1 MKLSLARLLSAGL
14 ILLSAIETA
23 SVQCRASSCV
33 PPPAGLVGW
42 WKGEDNGNDSAGTNN
57 ATVSAGVAYAPAEVG
72 QGFSL
77 SGQADQIIV
86 PDAPALNFSS
96 NQDFSIEAWIQPL
109 ASPGNFQNVMVI
121 VEKRIAPD
129 TVTQLGY
136 QLALGNG
143 VLNLQMADVL
153 APYSWH
159 NFTTLGPDLRDGK
172 FHHVAVSVQRNS
184 TNGGQIFIDGNVVLT
199 FDPTI
204 CPGDLSNTGPLRI
217 GNVAVPGLPA
227 NYDGIIDEVS
237 LYNRALT
244 ATEVQAIFNAGS
256 LGKCVEITPP
266 PPVTNCVPSPAGLV
280 GWWKGEDNGN
290 DSAGTNNAA
299 VSAGVTYAPAEV
311 GQGFS
316 LDGQANQIIVP
327 DAPVL
332 NFSSNQ
338 DFSIE
343 VWIQP
348 LASPGNFNDSI
359 TIIDK
364 RIAPDT
370 ITQLGYALFVSDGV
384 PGFQMA
390 DVLAPYSWH
399 NFSAGGPDLRDGK
412 FHHVA
417 VSVQRNSTSGGQ
429 FFIDGN
435 LVSTFD
441 PTVCPGDLSNT
452 GPFRIGNV
460 AVPGLPANFF
470 GIIDEVSLYNRALA
484 ATEVQAIFNAGS
496 QGKCPLPP
504 QPPVADATATIPL
517 VISVNNSNA
526 TVVLDGSLSSD
537 PEGDPLQY
545 YWFVNN
551 AATASATGV
560 VAVVVLPVGTNSITL
575 SVSDGHASNQ
585 QTITVEVITTAQA
598 VERLLELVNKDV
610 AQAQALA
617 ATLSAA
623 IKSIDRSNPTAA
635 INQLHAFQNQITA
648 QIAPLN
654 PTLAGTLV
662 DQAQTIIDI
671 LASGGAKVHGKIS
684 ATLNRANGRLHLNFS
699 APLGQIYIIEASTN
713 LLDWQMIGVAKD
725 QGDGTCG
732 FDDPNAMRMSGRFY
746 RIVAP

>member
-1 MKLSLARLLSAGL
+1 IIVPDAPALNFSSNQDFSIEAWIQPLTSPANFQDVMVIVEKRIAPDTITQLGYQLALGNGVLNLQMADVLAPYSWHNFTTPGPDLRDGKFHHVAV
-14 ILLSAIETA
+14 
-23 SVQCRASSCV
+23 SVQRNSTNGGQIFIDGNVVLTFDPTVCPGDLSNTGPFRIGNVAVPGLAANYDGIIDEVSLYNRALTATEVQAIYNAGSQGKCVEITPPPPVTNCV

-57 ATVSAGVAYAPAEVG
+57 ATVSAGVAYASAEVG

-109 ASPGNFQNVMVI
+109 ASPANFQDVMVI

-129 TVTQLGY
+129 TITQLGY
-136 QLALGNG
+136 QLALGSG
-143 VLNLQMADVL
+143 VL
-153 APYSWH
+153 
-159 NFTTLGPDLRDGK
+159 
-172 FHHVAVSVQRNS
+172 
-184 TNGGQIFIDGNVVLT
+184 
-199 FDPTI
+199 
-204 CPGDLSNTGPLRI
+204 
-217 GNVAVPGLPA
+217 GL
-227 NYDGIIDEVS
+227 
-237 LYNRALT
+237 
-244 ATEVQAIFNAGS
+244 
-256 LGKCVEITPP
+256 
-266 PPVTNCVPSPAGLV
+266 
-280 GWWKGEDNGN
+280 
-290 DSAGTNNAA
+290 
-299 VSAGVTYAPAEV
+299 
-311 GQGFS
+311 
-316 LDGQANQIIVP
+316 
-327 DAPVL
+327 
-332 NFSSNQ
+332 
-338 DFSIE
+338 
-343 VWIQP
+343 
-348 LASPGNFNDSI
+348 
-359 TIIDK
+359 
-364 RIAPDT
+364 
-370 ITQLGYALFVSDGV
+370 
-384 PGFQMA
+384 QMA

-399 NFSAGGPDLRDGK
+399 NFSAGPDLRDGK

-460 AVPGLPANFF
+460 AVPGLAANYD
-470 GIIDEVSLYNRALA
+470 GIIDEVSLYNRALT
-484 ATEVQAIFNAGS
+484 ATEVQSIYNAGS
-496 QGKCPLPP
+496 QGKCPP

-517 VISVNNSNA
+517 VISLNNSNA
-526 TVVLDGSLSSD
+526 TAVLDGSLSSD

-560 VAVVVLPVGTNSITL
+560 VAVVVLPVGTNLITL

-585 QTITVEVITTAQA
+585 QTITVEVITLAQA
-598 VERLLELVNKDV
+598 VERLLDLVNTDV

-623 IKSIDRSNPTAA
+623 IQSIDRGNPTAA
-635 INQLHAFQNQITA
+635 INQLLAFQNKVTA

-732 FDDPNAMRMSGRFY
+732 FDDPNSMRMSVRFY